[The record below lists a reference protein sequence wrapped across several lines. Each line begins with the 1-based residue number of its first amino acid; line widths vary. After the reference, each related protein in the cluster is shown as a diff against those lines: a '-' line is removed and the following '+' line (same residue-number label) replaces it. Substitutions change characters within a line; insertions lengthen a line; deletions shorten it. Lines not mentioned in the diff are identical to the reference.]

1 MQKEI
6 GGYIEF
12 ERYDGKQ
19 YHEDALKL
27 NCARNCLAYLIAVYR
42 IQKIYLPYFLCDS
55 VWKVCKKYGVQVSFY
70 HIDENFRPILPNADF
85 EKDWLYVVNYYGQV
99 SNQEIA
105 FISQSVKNL
114 IVDNVQSFFQKPVQG
129 LPTIYTCRKFFGV
142 ADGAYLYTDKTV
154 SGELERDISFERMEH
169 LLGRFERS
177 ASEFYPAFAEN
188 EKIFE
193 ALPVKRMG
201 ALTENLMRSFD
212 YERIAKRRAENFRF
226 LHENLQNVNK
236 LNLTVPYGAYMYP
249 LLLENGSEIR
259 KHLQEQ
265 KIYIPTLWGDV
276 FEVCR
281 KGSLEYNYAENILP
295 LPVDQRYGEEEMK
308 LIITYLKN

>member
-27 NCARNCLAYLIAVYR
+27 NCARNCLAYLIEAYR

-55 VWKVCKKYGVQVSFY
+55 VWKVCKKLGVEVSFY
-70 HIDENFRPILPNADF
+70 HIDETFRPILPDADF
-85 EKDWLYVVNYYGQV
+85 EKDWLYVVNYYGQF

-177 ASEFYPAFAEN
+177 ASEFYSIFSEN
-188 EKIFE
+188 EKKIE
-193 ALPVKRMG
+193 ALPVKRMSS
-201 ALTENLMRSFD
+201 LTENLMRSFD